1 MCFWAEIQRFK
12 DVKWWY
18 GKVRLSDCFSLFL
31 SSRCTTCMNHK
42 KMQKM
47 AQSIYDRMTPAP
59 PAPFYFPVSAY
70 CCVSQCVRV
79 SLRQKQREKVCVW
92 VMRRW
97 GKLLSSHLLSLYSY
111 SLWVA
116 VCLCVCVCG
125 ICVWELSGC
134 LWLCGESS
142 VCFPGVISRCFPNRS
157 TPCTPFVLVSGWK
170 YPHLSPLT
178 FNCVCICMCAYAVIC
193 GIFRIEIEIF
203 STATPPEIVGL
214 FSEEPM
220 CNFKSNSWISFK

>member
-1 MCFWAEIQRFK
+1 
-12 DVKWWY
+12 
-18 GKVRLSDCFSLFL
+18 
-31 SSRCTTCMNHK
+31 
-42 KMQKM
+42 M

-70 CCVSQCVRV
+70 YCVSQCVRV

-116 VCLCVCVCG
+116 VCLCVCVWYMCLRAVRLSLTLWRI
-125 ICVWELSGC
+125 ICLLPWGHRQVLSKQISPPHTLC
-134 LWLCGESS
+134 PRLWLKVPTSFSLNFQLCM
-142 VCFPGVISRCFPNRS
+142 
-157 TPCTPFVLVSGWK
+157 
-170 YPHLSPLT
+170 HLHVRLRGDLWHLQ
-178 FNCVCICMCAYAVIC
+178 NC
-193 GIFRIEIEIF
+193 IEIF

-214 FSEEPM
+214 FSEEPT
-220 CNFKSNSWISFK
+220 CSFKSNSWISVK